1 MASFT
6 PHTEA
11 EVKQMLAAAGA
22 PDMEA
27 LFKDIAPKLRAKSFD
42 IPAGMAEMEIEKYFT
57 ALSLKN
63 NVSTACFAGGGYY
76 DHYIPAAVDALS
88 GRPEFFTA
96 YTPYQ
101 PEASQGTLQAIF
113 EYQSMVSRLTG
124 LPYANASLYDGG
136 TALYEAVAMAVRQT
150 NRLKI
155 VVDKG
160 VNPLFRSIIKTYM
173 INLETEIIEADLNG
187 IESDMPKLT
196 SLINNETAAVVVQN
210 PNFFGSL
217 ADYSALFASAK
228 SSGAASIMCFNP
240 VSLAVLKSPAETGA
254 DIAVAEGQSL
264 GMPLSFGGPY
274 LGIMAA
280 SKEYLRKMPGR
291 IVGETVDK
299 EGKRAFVLTLQ
310 AREQH
315 IKREKAT
322 SNICSNQALCAL
334 RAAIYLS
341 LLGRE
346 GLREAAVNSA
356 ANAAYLKEKISG
368 AGCAEVIKAGN
379 FNEFTIKLACDEAKV
394 MERMRDKG
402 ILAGV
407 PASLFYPDKKHL
419 LIVSTT
425 EKRTKAEMDAYAE
438 ALKEA
443 AK

>member
-1 MASFT
+1 MAKFT

-11 EVKQMLAAAGA
+11 EVKEMLGVTGA
-22 PDMEA
+22 SKIEDLFSDM
-27 LFKDIAPKLRAKSFD
+27 APEVRAKSFD
-42 IPAGMAEMEIEKYFT
+42 IPAGITEQEADSYFSNL
-57 ALSLKN
+57 ASGN
-63 NVSTACFAGGGYY
+63 SSTLTCFAGGGYY

-173 INLETEIIEADLNG
+173 INLETSIVEADLSG
-187 IESDMPKLT
+187 VESDVEKLK

-217 ADYSALFASAK
+217 NDYSALFASAK
-228 SSGAASIMCFNP
+228 AAGAASVMCFNP
-240 VSLAVLKSPAETGA
+240 VSLAILKSPAETGA
-254 DIAVAEGQSL
+254 DIAIAEGQSL
-264 GMPLSFGGPY
+264 GLPLSFGGPY

-341 LLGRE
+341 LLGKE
-346 GLREAAVNSA
+346 GLREAALKSA
-356 ANAAYLKEKISG
+356 ENTAYLKEKLSS
-368 AGCAEVIKAGN
+368 AGCAEVIAADN
-379 FNEFTIKLACDEAKV
+379 FNEFTVKLVCDESKI
-394 MERMRDKG
+394 MQGMRKRG
-402 ILAGV
+402 FIAGV
-407 PASLFYPDKKHL
+407 PASLFYPDKKHH
-419 LIVSTT
+419 LIISAT
-425 EKRTKAEMDAYAE
+425 EKRTKAEIDAYVSAF
-438 ALKEA
+438 KEA
-443 AK
+443 SI